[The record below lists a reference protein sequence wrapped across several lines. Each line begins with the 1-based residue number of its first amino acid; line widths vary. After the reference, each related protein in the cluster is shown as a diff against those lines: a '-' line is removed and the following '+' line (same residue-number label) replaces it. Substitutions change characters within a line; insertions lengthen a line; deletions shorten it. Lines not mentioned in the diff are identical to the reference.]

1 MELWLSLTCM
11 VIVMTIN
18 LVGLYNSNFK
28 DNLPQC
34 VGMVAIV
41 MWTMAEIA
49 SLYRSGACS
58 TNTLLYVALTL
69 YCVGTAVKV
78 VHHVRRASKA
88 AEA

>member
-1 MELWLSLTCM
+1 MELWLSLTCL
-11 VIVMTIN
+11 VIVMAIN
-18 LVGLYNSNFK
+18 IVGLYNSNFK

-41 MWTMAEIA
+41 LWAMAESA
-49 SLYRSGACS
+49 LLYRSGACS

-78 VHHVRRASKA
+78 MYHVRRTSKT